1 MPAHRPRRPTP
12 DPEQYLS
19 ARIAELEQRIV
30 LLEARVRQVAALAES
45 RGKGKPGDKPPRAA
59 RPRPRCPGCR
69 LELPKGRRGESCVW
83 CGFYFE
89 ALQSRAMK

>member
-1 MPAHRPRRPTP
+1 MASRRRRQPT
-12 DPEQYLS
+12 DQGQQHLT

-30 LLEARVRQVAALAES
+30 LLEARVRQVAAVAES
-45 RGKGKPGDKPPRAA
+45 RASARPGAKPLRVA

-69 LELPKGRRGESCVW
+69 LELPKGRKGESCVW